1 MRHAKHKHTL
11 GVTAPHRAAMLSN
24 LATALFTHS
33 RIKTTLAK
41 ARALRPFAEKV
52 ITLAKKAKNAEA
64 ADALHYKRV
73 ALTKVRDE
81 AAIDILF
88 NEKVEEFLNRAGG
101 YTRIY
106 KLVKRK
112 GDGADM
118 AIIELVSADDAG
130 YSKPKKKAAA
140 TKEAPQEEATEV
152 EAEDVEEVEASAEE
166 EAEPVAETAEEEAPK
181 A

>member
-24 LATALFTHS
+24 LAVALFTHN

-52 ITLAKKAKNAEA
+52 ITLAKKAKNTEGG
-64 ADALHYKRV
+64 DALHYKRV

-81 AAIDILF
+81 ATIELLF

-112 GDGADM
+112 GDGADL
-118 AIIELVSADDAG
+118 AIIELVNADDSG

-140 TKEAPQEEATEV
+140 AKAEDTEEV
-152 EAEDVEEVEASAEE
+152 IEAETEEVEETP
-166 EAEPVAETAEEEAPK
+166 EPVAESEETETPTEEEAPK

>member
-24 LATALFTHS
+24 LAVALFTHS
-33 RIKTTLAK
+33 RIKTSLAK

-52 ITLAKKAKNAEA
+52 ITLAKKAKTAEA
-64 ADALHYKRV
+64 KDALHYKRT
-73 ALTKVRDE
+73 ALTRVRDE
-81 AAIDILF
+81 AAIDLLF
-88 NEKVEEFLNRAGG
+88 NEKVEEFMNRAGG

-118 AIIELVSADDAG
+118 AIIELVSADDTG
-130 YSKPKKKAAA
+130 YSKPKKKGAASEKSEPA
-140 TKEAPQEEATEV
+140 AEETVAEEATDDVVEV
-152 EAEDVEEVEASAEE
+152 EATEE
-166 EAEPVAETAEEEAPK
+166 VAETVEEEAPK

>member
-24 LATALFTHS
+24 LAVALFTHD

-41 ARALRPFAEKV
+41 ARALRPFSEKI
-52 ITLAKKAKNAEA
+52 ITLAKKAKNAEGGE
-64 ADALHYKRV
+64 ALHYKRL
-73 ALTKVRDE
+73 ALTRVRDE
-81 AAIDILF
+81 AVVDLLF
-88 NEKVEEFLNRAGG
+88 KEKVEEFLKREGG

-118 AIIELVSADDAG
+118 AIIELVKADDAG
-130 YSKPKKKAAA
+130 YSKPKKKGAAKA
-140 TKEAPQEEATEV
+140 ETEAPAEEAEV
-152 EAEDVEEVEASAEE
+152 VEEVEA
-166 EAEPVAETAEEEAPK
+166 EPVAVEAEASEEPAEK
-181 A
+181 KSED

>member
-24 LATALFTHS
+24 LAKALFTHG

-41 ARALRPFAEKV
+41 ARALRPFAEKI
-52 ITLAKKAKNAEA
+52 ITLAKKAKSSEGGK
-64 ADALHYKRV
+64 ALHYKRL
-73 ALTKVRDE
+73 ALTRVRDE
-81 AAIDILF
+81 ATIELLF
-88 NEKVEEFLNRAGG
+88 GEKVEEFLNREGG

-112 GDGADM
+112 GDGADV
-118 AIIELVSADDAG
+118 AIIELVGADDQG
-130 YSKPKKKAAA
+130 YSKPKKKAA
-140 TKEAPQEEATEV
+140 KEEAKATEEV
-152 EAEDVEEVEASAEE
+152 EAEEVEVAEE
-166 EAEPVAETAEEEAPK
+166 PAADAEAEAPK

>member
-1 MRHAKHKHTL
+1 
-11 GVTAPHRAAMLSN
+11 MLSN
-24 LATALFTHS
+24 LAVALFTHN

-64 ADALHYKRV
+64 KDALHYKRV
-73 ALTKVRDE
+73 ALTRVRDE
-81 AAIDILF
+81 AAVELLF
-88 NEKVEEFLNRAGG
+88 GEKVEEFLNRAGG

-118 AIIELVSADDAG
+118 AIIELVNADDAG
-130 YSKPKKKAAA
+130 YSKPKKKSAA
-140 TKEAPQEEATEV
+140 KEAAPAEEAV
-152 EAEDVEEVEASAEE
+152 EAEAVEVAAEPAAEAE
-166 EAEPVAETAEEEAPK
+166 EAEEAEAPAEEEAPK

>member
-24 LATALFTHS
+24 LAVALFTHN

-52 ITLAKKAKNAEA
+52 ITLAKKAKTAEEK
-64 ADALHYKRV
+64 DALHYKRI
-73 ALTKVRDE
+73 ALTRVRDE
-81 AAIDILF
+81 ATVELLF
-88 NEKVEEFLNRAGG
+88 GEKVEEFLNRAGG

-112 GDGADM
+112 GDGADL

-130 YSKPKKKAAA
+130 YSKPKKKGTAA
-140 TKEAPQEEATEV
+140 KESQET
-152 EAEDVEEVEASAEE
+152 E
-166 EAEPVAETAEEEAPK
+166 EAEAVEVAEETEPSAEAEEEAPK